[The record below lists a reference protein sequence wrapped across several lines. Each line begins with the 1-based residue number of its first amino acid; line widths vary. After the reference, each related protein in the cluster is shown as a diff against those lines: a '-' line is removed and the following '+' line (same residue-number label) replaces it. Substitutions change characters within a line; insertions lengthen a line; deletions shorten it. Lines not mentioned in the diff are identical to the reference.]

1 MLFNFFL
8 FFFIFG
14 QIRNYLS
21 VDIIIMKKNL
31 DVSLCN
37 SYRKRFICYW
47 LMTNESCKKILI
59 LLEASV
65 KFFKLIKR

>member
-1 MLFNFFL
+1 
-8 FFFIFG
+8 
-14 QIRNYLS
+14 
-21 VDIIIMKKNL
+21 MKKNL

-37 SYRKRFICYW
+37 SYIKRFICYW
-47 LMTNESCKKILI
+47 LLTNESRKTILI